1 MANANFI
8 KKTTK
13 KSRIIYEP
21 VHRGKDTHGKHHSLV
36 NHLENTL
43 LNAASES
50 YTAEWLR
57 MDSCHH
63 LDKSENMHHMA
74 L

>member
-8 KKTTK
+8 KKTTT
-13 KSRIIYEP
+13 KSQIIYEP

-50 YTAEWLR
+50 YTAE
-57 MDSCHH
+57 
-63 LDKSENMHHMA
+63 
-74 L
+74 

>member
-1 MANANFI
+1 M
-8 KKTTK
+8 
-13 KSRIIYEP
+13 EP

-50 YTAEWLR
+50 YTAE
-57 MDSCHH
+57 
-63 LDKSENMHHMA
+63 
-74 L
+74 